1 MTFNQKKFLSL
12 GLAIAIVALASM
24 LTGCGKSDAEK
35 VAEQQAAANKA
46 THEMMKQSDGQKTV
60 RKPGTSGFKSF

>member
-12 GLAIAIVALASM
+12 GLAIAIVSLASM

-35 VAEQQAAANKA
+35 VAEQQAATNKA
-46 THEMMKQSDGQKTV
+46 THEMMKQGDSQKTV

>member
-1 MTFNQKKFLSL
+1 MTFNQKKFFSL
-12 GLAIAIVALASM
+12 GLAVVIVCLASM

-46 THEMMKQSDGQKTV
+46 THEMMKQGDGQKAI
-60 RKPGTSGFKSF
+60 RKLGTSGFKSF

>member
-12 GLAIAIVALASM
+12 GLAIAVVSLASM
-24 LTGCGKSDAEK
+24 LTGCGKSDSEK

-46 THEMMKQSDGQKTV
+46 THEMMKQGDGQKTI

>member
-12 GLAIAIVALASM
+12 GLAIAIVSLASM
-24 LTGCGKSDAEK
+24 LTSGGKPDSKK

-46 THEMMKQSDGQKTV
+46 THEMMKQGDGQKTI

>member
-12 GLAIAIVALASM
+12 GLAIAIVSLASM
-24 LTGCGKSDAEK
+24 LTGCGKSDSEK
-35 VAEQQAAANKA
+35 VAEQRAAANKA
-46 THEMMKQSDGQKTV
+46 THEMMKQGDGQKTI

>member
-12 GLAIAIVALASM
+12 GLAVGIVSLASM
-24 LTGCGKSDAEK
+24 LTGSGKSDAEK
-35 VAEQQAAANKA
+35 AAEQQAAANKA
-46 THEMMKQSDGQKTV
+46 THEMMKQGDGHKAV